1 MLKKTKDRDVSKLTF
16 QSGYTKIVD
25 RQTGQIRLY
34 SLYSQTFVP
43 QYIANL
49 VESRRIEQ

>member
-1 MLKKTKDRDVSKLTF
+1 MLKKTKDRNIFKVTF

-25 RQTGQIRLY
+25 RQTGQIKLY
-34 SLYSQTFVP
+34 SSYSQTFVP

-49 VESRRIEQ
+49 IESRRVEQ